1 MNTDFIETIVN
12 ESKKMNIDKCLNLH
26 FNLTTNATLIQK
38 NLEFIINNDFQ
49 LLISL
54 DGDCKAQG
62 HRIFTHSNKNSFS
75 KAIENID
82 YLYKKHPVFFDKNIR
97 FNSVLHNLNSVKE
110 IYEFIYNRYHKIPMI
125 AQLNTDHVNSKNKE
139 NLDKMF
145 HSRTQSDIEFTQSD
159 SKLVPIMHQELLNFK
174 KTK

>member
-1 MNTDFIETIVN
+1 MEIVKPKAIEY
-12 ESKKMNIDKCLNLH
+12 
-26 FNLTTNATLIQK
+26 
-38 NLEFIINNDFQ
+38 
-49 LLISL
+49 LL
-54 DGDCKAQG
+54 
-62 HRIFTHSNKNSFS
+62 HSNKNSFS

-97 FNSVLHNLNSVKE
+97 FNSVLHNLELCKKKSMNLFT
-110 IYEFIYNRYHKIPMI
+110 IDYHKIPMI

-145 HSRTQSDIEFTQSD
+145 LSLEHKGILNFTQSD

-174 KTK
+174 NKKFLANYSINFYLNNALNLLYEKCIHNLTGRACSSFST